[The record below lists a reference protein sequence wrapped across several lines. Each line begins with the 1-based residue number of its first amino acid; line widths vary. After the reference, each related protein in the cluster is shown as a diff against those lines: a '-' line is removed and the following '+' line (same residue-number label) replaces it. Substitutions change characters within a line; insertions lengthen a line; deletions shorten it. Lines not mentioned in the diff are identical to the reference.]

1 MVRRKS
7 VGMLEELDGRS
18 ASASERIVSTWMW
31 GCSAN
36 WFGCV
41 WNPRITHRS
50 LMVIDRTSL
59 KWHQSQTE
67 YLPVK
72 TQINSAIVGWNI
84 LFHLIGCGVWG
95 QLNTRGH
102 FSNCYNLQEPRDN
115 LQEQRTFCF
124 QNIRE
129 ATQIRVGHADASA
142 DAHWMILWSTLL
154 LWIRQTFAYA
164 HWGEAPPLFRV
175 WKIIGWNGILKNH
188 MLTHSGEKSHRCTQC
203 KKTNQE
209 SGDLRAH
216 FLIHTG
222 EKLIQLPDPIQEHTL
237 RHK

>member
-129 ATQIRVGHADASA
+129 VVQTKRAIIFDNREPNNKELHRKLVAILAMFYMVISKAMRTNCDGKGSFQNKYSVKVGNLA
-142 DAHWMILWSTLL
+142 
-154 LWIRQTFAYA
+154 Q
-164 HWGEAPPLFRV
+164 GGGGV
-175 WKIIGWNGILKNH
+175 WPNPNFYK
-188 MLTHSGEKSHRCTQC
+188 
-203 KKTNQE
+203 
-209 SGDLRAH
+209 
-216 FLIHTG
+216 
-222 EKLIQLPDPIQEHTL
+222 
-237 RHK
+237 